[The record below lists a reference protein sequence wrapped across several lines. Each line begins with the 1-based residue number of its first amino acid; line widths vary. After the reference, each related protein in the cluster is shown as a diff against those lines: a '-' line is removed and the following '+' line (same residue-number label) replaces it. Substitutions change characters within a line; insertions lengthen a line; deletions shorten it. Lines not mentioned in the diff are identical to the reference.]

1 MPLKYFVMHYQQAT
15 TQHQTRCQCLYQSFK
30 WFINFFG
37 KTFFQHQEQ
46 NGFCGSNFLCV
57 KPHPLIINWG
67 KDKWWLDVA
76 ASIVGEYSS
85 KWYTVLVKL
94 IQGCEESLGIN
105 DSTFFRTAINS
116 RHDAPNR
123 WTFSSSILA
132 CGMRKTHHSIHCKKQ
147 TWAEQI
153 SSYQLWVVTRPKSLM
168 IGRSLT
174 HVEHLAHAIV
184 IK

>member
-15 TQHQTRCQCLYQSFK
+15 TQHQTRCQCLYQVFK
-30 WFINFFG
+30 WFINFLVERP
-37 KTFFQHQEQ
+37 FFQHHEK
-46 NGFCGSNFLCV
+46 NGFCGSNFLCEA
-57 KPHPLIINWG
+57 PLIINWG

-76 ASIVGEYSS
+76 ASIVGEYSA

-105 DSTFFRTAINS
+105 DSTFFRAAINS

-168 IGRSLT
+168 IGGSLT

>member
-15 TQHQTRCQCLYQSFK
+15 TQHQTRCQCLYQVFK
-30 WFINFFG
+30 WFINFLVERPFFSTM
-37 KTFFQHQEQ
+37 KRMDFVVQTFF
-46 NGFCGSNFLCV
+46 V
-57 KPHPLIINWG
+57 KPPLIINWG

-105 DSTFFRTAINS
+105 DSTFFRAAINS

-168 IGRSLT
+168 IGESLT